1 MIQRK
6 TFSTSKRTPA
16 GLFYQKVSEILPH
29 VTIDRNKYELE
40 RHGKGE
46 SWHPIATPEAILIP
60 RMTKDV
66 SEILKLCNNYRI
78 PIIPFGTGTSLEG
91 HVSALQTGSIS
102 LDMMQFKDIDLPEDD
117 MLQDPFVS
125 VGAGV
130 TRKELNERLRH
141 TGLQFMID
149 PGADAS
155 IGGMVAC
162 GASGT
167 TAVKYGTMRENI
179 LGMECVLADGTIAQ
193 CGTKA
198 LKSSAGY
205 DLTSLMCGSEGTL
218 GVITKVTVK
227 LHPIPAHVSAAVCS
241 FNSLHEAAEA
251 VAAIKMYSIPIER
264 CELLDESSLNA
275 FRKSSSSE
283 IPVPEKSTLFLEFT
297 GSSEAAVKEQV
308 SMVQNICSE
317 FNGSGFTFT
326 QNEEGRKA
334 LWAARHQLYYAS
346 IALKENAK
354 GAIVTD
360 VCVPLSKL
368 ADIISATAQDV
379 KDMNVI
385 GPCFGHAG
393 DGNFHCILPRSE
405 DDSAEYISKLHEI
418 NDRMIRRTI
427 EAGGTCTGEHG
438 VGYGKMKYLKMQ
450 YGSGGVKMMEM
461 IKKGMDPN
469 NILNPGKIVSI

>member
-1 MIQRK
+1 
-6 TFSTSKRTPA
+6 
-16 GLFYQKVSEILPH
+16 
-29 VTIDRNKYELE
+29 
-40 RHGKGE
+40 
-46 SWHPIATPEAILIP
+46 
-60 RMTKDV
+60 
-66 SEILKLCNNYRI
+66 
-78 PIIPFGTGTSLEG
+78 
-91 HVSALQTGSIS
+91 
-102 LDMMQFKDIDLPEDD
+102 
-117 MLQDPFVS
+117 
-125 VGAGV
+125 
-130 TRKELNERLRH
+130 
-141 TGLQFMID
+141 
-149 PGADAS
+149 
-155 IGGMVAC
+155 
-162 GASGT
+162 
-167 TAVKYGTMRENI
+167 
-179 LGMECVLADGTIAQ
+179 
-193 CGTKA
+193 
-198 LKSSAGY
+198 
-205 DLTSLMCGSEGTL
+205 
-218 GVITKVTVK
+218 
-227 LHPIPAHVSAAVCS
+227 
-241 FNSLHEAAEA
+241 
-251 VAAIKMYSIPIER
+251 
-264 CELLDESSLNA
+264 
-275 FRKSSSSE
+275 
-283 IPVPEKSTLFLEFT
+283 
-297 GSSEAAVKEQV
+297 
-308 SMVQNICSE
+308 MVQNICSE

-469 NILNPGKIVSI
+469 NILNPGKIISI